1 MSRPIES
8 FKVNV
13 TVIAGS
19 DDRLLPSVQEARRLE
34 ALIPNC
40 RTVVV
45 NGRGHAP
52 FYGNRDS
59 NLSEIIAADP
69 ALEGIPFPPIEIPD
83 MTDIRVEA
91 ERRKVRDSLVKGYQ

>member
-1 MSRPIES
+1 M
-8 FKVNV
+8 

-40 RTVVV
+40 RTVVLK
-45 NGRGHAP
+45 GRGHAP

-69 ALEGIPFPPIEIPD
+69 ALEGITFSPTEVWD
-83 MTDIRVEA
+83 MTDMRGEA
-91 ERRKVRDSLVKGYQ
+91 EDGKVRDSLVKGYQ